1 MSRNP
6 LRPNSSQANSSMIR
20 KNKRDAALATSHD
33 QIRLTFLPAPRTFF
47 LRTFLLSSF
56 LRGLLFGSFFLG
68 WLLRCFRGSFLFRL
82 LGRFFLRGRLL
93 LCGFRSAAARS
104 GSAAAARSGSA
115 ATRSRRS
122 RLRFV
127 IHCRL
132 GFDFS
137 RCGYFGFF
145 LFFFLF
151 VIFVERVVESAGIA
165 KFVSF
170 IVTQVEGFLKKHSSS
185 SFFRRSGAGCAFS
198 FTEKNNAG
206 KLKRQNLR
214 RRAGL

>member
-47 LRTFLLSSF
+47 LRTFLLGGF

-68 WLLRCFRGSFLFRL
+68 WLLRCFRGSFLVRL

-93 LCGFRSAAARS
+93 LCGFRSAARS
-104 GSAAAARSGSA
+104 GSATARSGSA

-127 IHCRL
+127 LH
-132 GFDFS
+132 
-137 RCGYFGFF
+137 
-145 LFFFLF
+145 
-151 VIFVERVVESAGIA
+151 
-165 KFVSF
+165 
-170 IVTQVEGFLKKHSSS
+170 
-185 SFFRRSGAGCAFS
+185 
-198 FTEKNNAG
+198 
-206 KLKRQNLR
+206 
-214 RRAGL
+214 

>member
-56 LRGLLFGSFFLG
+56 LRGLLFGSFFIG

-82 LGRFFLRGRLL
+82 LGHFFLRGRLL

-104 GSAAAARSGSA
+104 GSAA
-115 ATRSRRS
+115 TRSRRR
-122 RLRFV
+122 RLRFF

-137 RCGYFGFF
+137 RWGYFGFF

-185 SFFRRSGAGCAFS
+185 SFFRRS
-198 FTEKNNAG
+198 
-206 KLKRQNLR
+206 
-214 RRAGL
+214 RAGLRIFLYREK

>member
-1 MSRNP
+1 
-6 LRPNSSQANSSMIR
+6 MI
-20 KNKRDAALATSHD
+20 KSAQL
-33 QIRLTFLPAPRTFF
+33 LPAPRTFF
-47 LRTFLLSSF
+47 LRTFLLSGF

-68 WLLRCFRGSFLFRL
+68 WLLRCFRGSFLVRL

-93 LCGFRSAAARS
+93 LCGFRSAARS
-104 GSAAAARSGSA
+104 GSATARSGSA

-137 RCGYFGFF
+137 RWGYFGFF

-151 VIFVERVVESAGIA
+151 
-165 KFVSF
+165 
-170 IVTQVEGFLKKHSSS
+170 
-185 SFFRRSGAGCAFS
+185 
-198 FTEKNNAG
+198 
-206 KLKRQNLR
+206 
-214 RRAGL
+214 